1 MSTEHPLPS
10 NRTFGLLFF
19 VVFGGLAALLWWRGA
34 ASFPYFAGLSAAFLV
49 AALLAPGI
57 LKPLNRAWMAFANL
71 LHKVTSPIILG
82 VLYFV
87 LFTPVAAFMRLRRRD
102 VLRRQFDRAAA
113 SYWIPRSPPG
123 PAPESLRDQ
132 F

>member
-1 MSTEHPLPS
+1 MTESPLPS
-10 NRTFGLLFF
+10 NRTFGLLFAG
-19 VVFGGLAALLWWRGA
+19 VFGGLAALMWWRGSA
-34 ASFPYFAGLSAAFLV
+34 GFPVALGLSAAFLA
-49 AALLAPGI
+49 AALFVPNVLTLP
-57 LKPLNRAWMAFANL
+57 NRAWMAFALL

-82 VLYFV
+82 VLFFA
-87 LFTPVAAFMRLRRRD
+87 LFTPVALVMRFRKRD
-102 VLRRQFDRAAA
+102 LMKRTFEPGAE